1 MSKKILIADQSETVR
16 EIAENLLRK
25 KGFEVISASD
35 GVEAL
40 ELLRTAGADLAFIN
54 SSLPEIDGYSI
65 SKQIKSEGRTR
76 RIKTVLLLSTS
87 EIVNQGQLLSSM
99 ADSTLNKPF
108 SPQDLVEKAF
118 EALDLDLEDAG
129 GIELEENDSVESVIS
144 AQELDLT
151 DEEHEEIDFGSVF
164 SDEEP
169 KDDSGEESVDEI
181 FLAEDI
187 LDPATDQVT
196 DIADASTEVKD
207 EIDHSDAAGLPAAPE
222 AGESGVIRLS
232 DDQYGLEGPLEE
244 PEVGNPHDYSW
255 FIREMKKD
263 LGSDPSSASQ
273 DGTAKPSSS
282 EPDSKAAKIRAVPG
296 LPNSGTTTTGTF
308 RVKESGTSR
317 VYLPGHA
324 PDADT
329 QEESEPDSAVTTK
342 PMKESERLSLA
353 ERLLVKEVAHRLADK
368 MLDKF
373 TADDLRA
380 MIAEVLTSL
389 KKM

>member
-1 MSKKILIADQSETVR
+1 MSKKILIADQSGTVR

-40 ELLRTAGADLAFIN
+40 ELLQTAGADLAFIN
-54 SSLPEIDGYSI
+54 SALPEIDGYSI
-65 SKQIKSEGRTR
+65 SKQIKSKDRTR
-76 RIKTVLLLSTS
+76 QIKTVLLLSTS
-87 EIVNQGQLLSSM
+87 EIVNQSQLLSSM

-118 EALDLDLEDAG
+118 EALDLDLKDAG
-129 GIELEENDSVESVIS
+129 GIESEENDIAESVIS

-151 DEEHEEIDFGSVF
+151 DEVHEEIDFGSVF

-169 KDDSGEESVDEI
+169 KDDSGEETVDEI
-181 FLAEDI
+181 FLTEDNP
-187 LDPATDQVT
+187 DHATDQVM

-207 EIDHSDAAGLPAAPE
+207 EIDHSDAAELPAGPE

-244 PEVGNPHDYSW
+244 SEVGNPHDYSW

-273 DGTAKPSSS
+273 DGAAKPSSS
-282 EPDSKAAKIRAVPG
+282 ESGTDKIKAVPG
-296 LPNSGTTTTGTF
+296 VPKSGPTTGTLHIE
-308 RVKESGTSR
+308 ESGTSR
-317 VYLPGHA
+317 VYLPDLA
-324 PDADT
+324 LDVDARK
-329 QEESEPDSAVTTK
+329 ESNPEPDNAVTAE

-353 ERLLVKEVAHRLADK
+353 ERLLIKEVARRLADK

-373 TADDLRA
+373 TSNDLREI
-380 MIAEVLTSL
+380 IAEVLTSL

>member
-35 GVEAL
+35 GVETL

-54 SSLPEIDGYSI
+54 SALPEIDGYSI
-65 SKQIKSEGRTR
+65 SKQIKSEDRTK

-87 EIVNQGQLLSSM
+87 EIVNQHQLLSSM

-118 EALDLDLEDAG
+118 EALELDDASGGESVEEDSA
-129 GIELEENDSVESVIS
+129 ESVIS

-151 DEEHEEIDFGSVF
+151 DKEHEEIDFGSVF

-169 KDDSGEESVDEI
+169 KDDGGEQSVDEI
-181 FLAEDI
+181 FLAEDV
-187 LDPATDQVT
+187 LDPATGQRSITPNPSVEAKEKIDR
-196 DIADASTEVKD
+196 ST
-207 EIDHSDAAGLPAAPE
+207 AAKVPTGPE
-222 AGESGVIRLS
+222 PGESGIIRLS

-263 LGSDPSSASQ
+263 LGADPSSASQ
-273 DGTAKPSSS
+273 ESATKQSSP
-282 EPDSKAAKIRAVPG
+282 ETETDKINVVPG
-296 LPNSGTTTTGTF
+296 FTDSDASANEDFDVEEAGS
-308 RVKESGTSR
+308 SR
-317 VYLPGHA
+317 IYLPDHVH
-324 PDADT
+324 DADT
-329 QEESEPDSAVTTK
+329 RKEQDTISAVKAET
-342 PMKESERLSLA
+342 MKESERLSLA
-353 ERLLVKEVAHRLADK
+353 ERLLVKEVARRLADK
-368 MLDKF
+368 MLDRF